1 MTENHFE
8 LTELKKGD
16 LVTMERVGMHLS
28 LLNSWDVDAVFSLSL
43 LLSNLLLPPWQHCSL
58 KPPISTCQKVCL
70 LQLLPVILALAKDSD
85 LLSLWF

>member
-28 LLNSWDVDAVFSLSL
+28 LLNSWDVEAVFSHS
-43 LLSNLLLPPWQHCSL
+43 SSL
-58 KPPISTCQKVCL
+58 KFTSPS
-70 LQLLPVILALAKDSD
+70 LATLFS
-85 LLSLWF
+85 